1 MQALKAIE
9 DKVCRGFVLDEHK
22 KWIPLSEK
30 VRKEK
35 EFLKHIE
42 SGEILFHGKWLPI
55 AEVKKQ
61 KSETETPQSADLP
74 ALSEASNQSEEQS
87 PDAIAFQAANNFPP
101 ETVYALTEPAEPEP
115 DYPPETIY
123 SDAGIEYPPETALIT
138 IEEIGKQNVEKSAAE
153 VQIKGH
159 NSLFRPNDSEIM
171 SETIS
176 FDSSMIQ
183 AVKEERKPLSPIPTV
198 SDGSGNE
205 SVEDW
210 ESSRARRNK
219 VFLWGT
225 VITVISA
232 VTAAV
237 LYVVF

>member
-1 MQALKAIE
+1 MQALKVIE
-9 DKVCRGFVLDEHK
+9 DKVCQGFVLDEHK
-22 KWIPLSEK
+22 KWIPLAEK

-35 EFLKHIE
+35 EFLEHIE
-42 SGEILFHGKWLPI
+42 SGEILFQGKWLPI
-55 AEVKKQ
+55 VEVKKQ
-61 KSETETPQSADLP
+61 KSGTETARSADLS
-74 ALSEASNQSEEQS
+74 ALSVASSQSEKQS
-87 PDAIAFQAANNFPP
+87 PDTIVSQAANNFPP
-101 ETVYALTEPAEPEP
+101 ETVYSDVGPAEPVP

-123 SDAGIEYPPETALIT
+123 SDSGIEYPPETALIT
-138 IEEIGKQNVEKSAAE
+138 IEEIGKQNADKSAAE
-153 VQIKGH
+153 VQIKGN

-171 SETIS
+171 VETIS

-183 AVKEERKPLSPIPTV
+183 AVKEERKSLSPVLAV
-198 SDGSGNE
+198 SDDK

-232 VTAAV
+232 VAAAV
-237 LYVVF
+237 LYVVL